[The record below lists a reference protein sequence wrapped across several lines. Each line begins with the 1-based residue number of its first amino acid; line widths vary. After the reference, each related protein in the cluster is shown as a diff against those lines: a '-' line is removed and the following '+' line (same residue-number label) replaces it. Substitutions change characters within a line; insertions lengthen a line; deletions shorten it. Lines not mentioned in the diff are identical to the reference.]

1 MKLSSEIKQVEGS
14 ELTNQL
20 SGDEYCVKFILLLLR
35 ASLILMWILHSI
47 NSFGVTG
54 RVRKKRNLSD
64 TSFELI
70 TSYTIPIF
78 VFFLNSN
85 SIASENLPLRS
96 LYIGVTTLY
105 YC

>member
-1 MKLSSEIKQVEGS
+1 MTLTSNGRYKCSPYDLLAFSLSEIIRQVEGS

-47 NSFGVTG
+47 NSFGVTS

-78 VFFLNSN
+78 VFFFLTQT
-85 SIASENLPLRS
+85 P
-96 LYIGVTTLY
+96 
-105 YC
+105 